1 MCAIAGVVC
10 APGHF
15 SADQLERIVTAMRD
29 RMVHR
34 GPDDAGVW
42 VDPDGGCALAHRR
55 LSIIDLSAEGRQ
67 PMGNEDGS
75 VQVTF
80 NGEIYNF
87 QTLREELIR
96 DGHRFHSQTD
106 SEVLPHLFEA
116 MDPARLNDLDG
127 MFGFAVWHRARRR
140 LLLARDPFGKK
151 PLYYARG
158 EGWLAFA
165 SELQALACVPGF
177 DPAIDRDA
185 IALYL
190 LLQYVP
196 APFSIYRAARKLLPG
211 SFLEVDVTAADCA
224 QGPPTRWFSFN
235 AIEPSAHGGPSFD
248 ERIEQVRPL
257 ILAAVRKRLIS
268 DVPLGAFLSGGVDS
282 GLVAAMVTQ
291 ELGVPL
297 KTFSIGFAGTD
308 ESEHV
313 YAREVARHLGTEHH
327 EDILQP
333 DALQLVQE
341 IAARLDEPNGDS
353 SCLPTYL
360 LCRYT
365 REHVTVAL
373 SGDGGDELFG
383 GYGRY
388 RDTLNEQGS
397 RFDRLKRM
405 LRNRRGYQPAD
416 GYLSPRWLMFQPE
429 QVDTL
434 VGGVSAEVQAI
445 LRDWRERLNDSRQ
458 PLLHRMRNLD
468 AETYMPG
475 AVLAKVDRMSMQVAL
490 EVRCP
495 LLDRDVAAYAQGL
508 PASACWRPPAETKRL
523 LKALTERYLPRAW
536 LDRPKQGFGLPSN
549 AWSQESMMKLAR
561 DLLDTPDSHLGELLA
576 PGALH
581 QVVERQAQPGCF
593 SIYQLWPLL
602 ILELWLRQAAQTRA
616 DKVDLPR

>member
-1 MCAIAGVVC
+1 MCGVAGILC
-10 APGHF
+10 EPGGLDT
-15 SADQLERIVTAMRD
+15 DQLWRIVTDMRD
-29 RMVHR
+29 QMVHR

-42 VDPDGGCALAHRR
+42 VDPEGGCALAHRR

-87 QTLREELIR
+87 QALREELIR
-96 DGHRFHSQTD
+96 SGHHFHSHTD

-116 MDPARLNDLDG
+116 MDPARLQDLDG
-127 MFGFAVWHRARRR
+127 MFGFGIWHRARRR

-158 EGWLAFA
+158 PGWFAFA
-165 SELQALACVPGF
+165 SELQALARVPGF
-177 DPAIDRDA
+177 EPTIDRDA
-185 IALYL
+185 LSLYL

-196 APFSIYRAARKLLPG
+196 APFSIYRAARKLPPG
-211 SFLEVDVTAADCA
+211 AYLEVDLG
-224 QGPPTRWFSFN
+224 QGRLSEGTPMRWFQFD
-235 AIEPSAHGGPSFD
+235 AVEPPARRGPSLD
-248 ERIEQVRPL
+248 ERVEELRPR
-257 ILAAVRKRLIS
+257 ILAAVKKRLIS

-291 ELGVPL
+291 ELGKPL

-308 ESEHV
+308 QSEHH
-313 YAREVARHLGTEHH
+313 YAREVARHLGTDHH
-327 EDILQP
+327 EDVLQP
-333 DALQLVQE
+333 DALQLVHE
-341 IAARLDEPNGDS
+341 IAERLDEPNGDS
-353 SCLPTYL
+353 SCLPTFL

-397 RFDRLKRM
+397 WVDRLKRS
-405 LRNRRGYQPAD
+405 LRSGRGYQPAD
-416 GYLSPRWLMFQPE
+416 GYLSPRWLIFQPDE
-429 QVDTL
+429 VDDL
-434 VGGVSAEVQAI
+434 LGGLSAEVQAV
-445 LRDWRERLNDSRQ
+445 LGRWRQSLNDPHQ

-495 LLDRDVAAYAQGL
+495 LLDREVARFAREL
-508 PASACWRPPAETKRL
+508 PASTCWRPPRETKRI
-523 LKALTERYLPRAW
+523 LKSLTARYLPREW
-536 LDRPKQGFGLPSN
+536 LDRPKMGFGLPSN
-549 AWSQESMMKLAR
+549 AWSKEAMLELAR
-561 DLLDTPDSHLGELLA
+561 ELLDTPGSQLSGLLA
-576 PGALH
+576 PGTLH
-581 QVVERQAQPGCF
+581 NVVERQAQPGRF

-602 ILELWLRQAAQTRA
+602 ILELWLR
-616 DKVDLPR
+616 KVPPVPAEPATT